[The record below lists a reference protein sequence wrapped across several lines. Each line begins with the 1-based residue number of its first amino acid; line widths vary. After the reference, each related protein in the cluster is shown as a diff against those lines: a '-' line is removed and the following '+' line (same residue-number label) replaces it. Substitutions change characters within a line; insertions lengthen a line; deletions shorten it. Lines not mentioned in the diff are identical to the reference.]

1 MMKMKPAASPSYEPL
16 GTRDNDDV
24 VYSVSGDT
32 QSEDDVSL
40 LKQAPQSPQL
50 SNRRLQLLL
59 WLNATVF
66 ALSLFLF
73 AMTVSIVRGTGDP
86 NHLLRKTS
94 EYCECGSTMTVIS
107 DC

>member
-1 MMKMKPAASPSYEPL
+1 MVKMKPAVSPSYEPL

-24 VYSVSGDT
+24 AYSVSGDT
-32 QSEDDVSL
+32 QSEEDVSL
-40 LKQAPQSPQL
+40 LKQAPRPSEHL
-50 SNRRLQLLL
+50 SRRQKLLL

-73 AMTVSIVRGTGDP
+73 VITVCIFRGTGDA

-94 EYCECGSTMTVIS
+94 EYCEC
-107 DC
+107 D